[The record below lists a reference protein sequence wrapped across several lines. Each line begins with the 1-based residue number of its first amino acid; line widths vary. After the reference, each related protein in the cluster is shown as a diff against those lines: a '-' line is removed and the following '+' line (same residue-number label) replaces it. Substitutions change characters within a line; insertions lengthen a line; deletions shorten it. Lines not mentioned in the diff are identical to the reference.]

1 MKKGNDAGSELPGDI
16 RRVKDIIDASW
27 VYRNDTVYVGVFVR
41 GPGSESASWS
51 EFWLRMSCQNLWV
64 GSEGNKRILKMPL
77 AEWVGLPI
85 LPA

>member
-41 GPGSESASWS
+41 GPEAKVPVGVNSGSA
-51 EFWLRMSCQNLWV
+51 
-64 GSEGNKRILKMPL
+64 
-77 AEWVGLPI
+77 
-85 LPA
+85 